1 MEKLEEKTFPFEIK
15 ALSDEGTFEGYAAIF
30 GKPDAMNEII
40 EPEAFTKTL
49 KEGKT
54 RPMLWYHDP
63 MQPLGMA
70 DLEVDA
76 KGLKVL
82 GTLNLE
88 VQAAREKHALM
99 KQKVIKGLSFGFQ
112 TIKDFWNDKTRI
124 LKEVKLYEVSP
135 CTFQAHPKALI
146 SAVKDIQHKS
156 FADVLKS
163 LEGDV
168 KIIEEFKVGKMVSSA
183 NLKLI
188 NNAVQALVAILK
200 KLEPSDDTQDDKK
213 GMYSSIIE
221 ALGEGPEGAGKPHTH
236 LFGSTIKAL
245 ENSNKEN

>member
-1 MEKLEEKTFPFEIK
+1 MDKLEEKTFPFEIK
-15 ALSDEGTFEGYAAIF
+15 KLSDEGTFEGYAAIF
-30 GKPDAMNEII
+30 GKPDAFNEVVD
-40 EPEAFTKTL
+40 PGAFTKTL
-49 KEGKT
+49 KEGKS

-63 MQPLGMA
+63 RQPLGMA

-76 KGLKVL
+76 KGLKVM

-99 KQKVIKGLSFGFQ
+99 KQNVIKGLSFGFR
-112 TIKDFWNDKTRI
+112 TIKDFWNDKMRI
-124 LKEVKLYEVSP
+124 LKEVKLFEVSP

-146 SAVKDIQHKS
+146 SAVKDIRHMS
-156 FADVLKS
+156 FADALKS

-200 KLEPSDDTQDDKK
+200 KLEPSDDTQADKK
-213 GMYSSIIE
+213 GMFSSVIE
-221 ALGEGPEGAGKPHTH
+221 ELETKDKPHPH
-236 LFGSTIKAL
+236 LFGSTIKTL

>member
-30 GKPDAMNEII
+30 GKPDAFNEII

-63 MQPLGMA
+63 MQPLGLA
-70 DLEVDA
+70 ELEVDA

-82 GTLNLE
+82 GALNLE
-88 VQAAREKHALM
+88 VQAAREKHVLM
-99 KQKVIKGLSFGFQ
+99 KQKVIRGLSIGFR
-112 TIKDFWNDKTRI
+112 TVIDLWNDKTRI
-124 LKEVKLYEVSP
+124 LKEIKLYEISP

-146 SAVKDIQHKS
+146 ATVKSVQHKL
-156 FADVLKS
+156 FDDALKS
-163 LEGDV
+163 LKGDIE
-168 KIIEEFKVGKMVSSA
+168 IIEEFKVGKKISNA

-213 GMYSSIIE
+213 SLFSSTIE
-221 ALGEGPEGAGKPHTH
+221 VLKKCEDLNNPQTH
-236 LFGSTIKAL
+236 LFGSTLKTL
-245 ENSNKEN
+245 ENLKKEN